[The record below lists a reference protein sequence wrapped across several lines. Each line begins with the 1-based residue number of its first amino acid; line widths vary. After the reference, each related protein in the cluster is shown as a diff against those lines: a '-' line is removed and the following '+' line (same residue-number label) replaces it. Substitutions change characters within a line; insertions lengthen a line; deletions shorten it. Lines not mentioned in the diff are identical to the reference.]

1 MLYSIGYATKAIE
14 DFLSQLDQH
23 NITAIAD
30 VRSVPYSKV
39 FHDYH
44 REALAATLRARSI
57 HYVYLGD
64 ELGPRSKDPTHY
76 SPCNDDTVQVQ
87 FDRLQQAPLFQQGIE
102 RLQRGLDKGLTIALL
117 CAEKDPAVCHRS
129 LLIGHYWQ
137 NVVNMSLSHIL
148 HNSELETQTS
158 TQQRWREQQGIVPD
172 MLTPE
177 ERCDV
182 LAWQA
187 QCRQYAYRRPMES

>member
-14 DFLSQLDQH
+14 DFLAQLDRH
-23 NITAIAD
+23 NINAIAD

-44 REALAATLRARSI
+44 REALAAALRARGI

-64 ELGPRSKDPTHY
+64 ELGPRSKDPSHY
-76 SPCNDDTVQVQ
+76 DHSNQVQ

-102 RLQRGLDKGLTIALL
+102 RLQRGIDKGLTIALL

-137 NVVNMSLSHIL
+137 HALGMPLTHIL
-148 HNSELETQTS
+148 HSGELETQTS
-158 TQQRWREQQGIVPD
+158 TQQRWRQQQPIVPD

-177 ERCDV
+177 DRCDA

>member
-1 MLYSIGYATKAIE
+1 MLYSIGYATKE
-14 DFLSQLDQH
+14 LHDFLQQLAAH
-23 NITAIAD
+23 RITAIAD

-44 REALAATLRARSI
+44 REALAATLREHGI

-64 ELGPRSKDPTHY
+64 ELGPRSKDDAHY
-76 SPCNDDTVQVQ
+76 DAGGQVQ
-87 FDRLQQAPLFQQGIE
+87 FDRLQQAPLFQRGIE
-102 RLQRGLDKGLTIALL
+102 RLTTGLDKGLAIALL

-129 LLIGHYWQ
+129 LLIGHYL
-137 NVVNMSLSHIL
+137 LSNEGISVTHIL
-148 HNSELETQTS
+148 HDGRPESQGDTQW
-158 TQQRWREQQGIVPD
+158 RWRQQQGIHAD

-177 ERCDV
+177 DHCDT

-187 QCRQYAYRRPMES
+187 QCQQFAYRRPQHGS